1 MSPADAIRSATLVG
15 AKTVGKANEM
25 GTLEPGKLAN
35 FVVLAKNPLDDVSNL
50 KTVTLTVKRG
60 VRFRRAEYRPIT
72 ADEAQ
77 GDL

>member
-1 MSPADAIRSATLVG
+1 MTPADALRAATFIG
-15 AKTVGKANEM
+15 ARTIGQEKEM

-35 FVVLAKNPLDDVSNL
+35 FVVLAKDPLDNVSNL

-60 VRFRRAEYRPIT
+60 VRFRRADYRPIT
-72 ADEAQ
+72 ADEAK